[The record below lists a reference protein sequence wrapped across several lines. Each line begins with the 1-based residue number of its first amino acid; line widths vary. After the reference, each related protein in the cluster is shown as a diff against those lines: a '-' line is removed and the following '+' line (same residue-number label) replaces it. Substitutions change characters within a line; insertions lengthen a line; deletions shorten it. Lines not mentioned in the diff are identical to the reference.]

1 MKRYITLLLIFFSI
15 QVFGKKDVST
25 DNLYY
30 TCKVWGF
37 LKYHHPNISAKDVDW
52 DNELKGMLSL
62 MDEVKSAKKRNA
74 LLKSWIDE
82 LGPLDSLP
90 ALPKSNEYIEIKP
103 DVEWIY
109 DKNSLGKNLSQAL
122 IYLKDKGNHQNKYYA
137 YSRAM
142 LPVFQETAE
151 WESGNKFH
159 YILALFRYWN
169 AIEYFF
175 HIRI

>member
-1 MKRYITLLLIFFSI
+1 MKRYILLILVFFSI
-15 QVFGKKDVST
+15 QAFGKKDINT

-37 LKYHHPNISAKDVDW
+37 LKYHHPNIAAKDIDW

-103 DVEWIY
+103 DIEWIY
-109 DKNSLGKNLSQAL
+109 DKNSCRS
-122 IYLKDKGNHQNKYYA
+122 
-137 YSRAM
+137 
-142 LPVFQETAE
+142 
-151 WESGNKFH
+151 KFC
-159 YILALFRYWN
+159 FVN
-169 AIEYFF
+169 
-175 HIRI
+175 